1 MDVRLED
8 GTVVKNVPEG
18 ITQRELMRRLGRGG
32 TPPSQEWMNRTA
44 ASMTL
49 ADQPWYTRAAIQAG
63 AGVDTLRQGIQQLL
77 GGTTDESR
85 REVARSREVK
95 QALAQA
101 SDTGTLPSW
110 MPTGGS
116 ALQFA
121 GEAAPL
127 MAVPVGA
134 YTGAAMALPR
144 AVQMMRGGQVAARVP
159 ARLGTAGAVGEGA
172 LAGGVA
178 GALNPLANDE
188 SRLNNVLM
196 GAAASS
202 VLPGAAVAG
211 RGVYSMVTPG
221 GGAGRAGQQIAA
233 GLGEGA
239 ADEAAVLRQTIDR
252 LRAQPPSQRGAIP
265 LSAAAQLS
273 DPQLARLEAG
283 SRARSGANWYDFDQ
297 AQARAVADELM
308 GATGGATQI
317 GQRKA
322 LRESNYQTMLNQA
335 MGSINEPAFA
345 RNLSDFRAGLDT
357 AMRSAESSNPAVRG
371 MLTTIADE
379 IDRLGPDFRPEN
391 LATIRA
397 NLAEKPPMIPQ
408 NNYQAAPRNS
418 AATISTIN
426 RIDDLLNNATNN
438 RWQGA
443 VSAYRRDSDIVR
455 SSQAASKVRGA
466 FVDPETGR
474 VRGVAADV
482 GGDVPK
488 ITEAGL
494 GRAMDVA
501 RGPRGEIVLDP
512 AAAARLGNVLGA
524 LRQQGIVQSV
534 KRSAT
539 AGGGSNTA
547 SDLMAARTA
556 GQVGDVVAGMAG
568 GPAGSGAKMVIDR
581 ALDFAN
587 TYRDRALAEA
597 LQDPQQLLRVLERR
611 LQANQPLS
619 TAEAG
624 VLQILRGA
632 PAAAVTQ

>member
-1 MDVRLED
+1 MDVRMPD
-8 GTVVKNVPEG
+8 GTIVTNVPEG
-18 ITQRELMRRLGRGG
+18 TTQAELMRRLGRGG

-44 ASMTL
+44 ANMTL
-49 ADQPWYTRAAIQAG
+49 ADKPWYTRAAIQAG
-63 AGVDTLRQGIQQLL
+63 AGVDTLRQGIRQLL
-77 GGTTDESR
+77 GGATDESR
-85 REVARSREVK
+85 REVAQSRGVK
-95 QALAQA
+95 RALAEA
-101 SDTGTLPSW
+101 SDTGTLPDW

-121 GEAAPL
+121 GEVAPL

-134 YTGAAMALPR
+134 YTRAATALPR
-144 AVQMMRGGQVAARVP
+144 AVQMMRGGQVATQVP
-159 ARLGTAGAVGEGA
+159 ARLGTMGAIGEGA

-178 GALNPLANDE
+178 GALSPVAGDE
-188 SRLNNVLM
+188 SRLGNVLM

-202 VLPGAAVAG
+202 VLPSAAVAG

-233 GLGEGA
+233 QLGEGA

-252 LRAQPPSQRGAIP
+252 LRTQTQGQRGPIP

-308 GATGGATQI
+308 GATSGATQI
-317 GQRKA
+317 GQREA
-322 LRESNYQTMLNQA
+322 LRKTNYERMVNQA

-345 RNLSDFRAGLDT
+345 GNLSDLRASLNN
-357 AMRSAESSNPAVRG
+357 AMMSPESSNPAVRG
-371 MLTTIADE
+371 MFEELASE
-379 IDRLGPDFRPEN
+379 IDRLGPRFRPEN
-391 LATIRA
+391 LAVVRA
-397 NLAEKPPMIPQ
+397 NLAEDVPMIPQ
-408 NNYQAAPRNS
+408 NRFQGAPRNS
-418 AATISTIN
+418 PATIDMIK
-426 RIDDLLNNATNN
+426 RIDQILNDVSNG
-438 RWQGA
+438 RWQNA
-443 VSAYRRDSDIVR
+443 VNSYRRDSDIVR
-455 SSQAASKVRGA
+455 ASQAASKVRGA
-466 FVDPETGR
+466 FIDPATGR
-474 VRGVAADV
+474 VTGKSADV
-482 GGDVPK
+482 AGDVPI
-488 ITEAGL
+488 ITETSI
-494 GRAMDVA
+494 GRAMNVA
-501 RGPRGEIVLDP
+501 RGPRGELVLDP
-512 AAAARLGNVLGA
+512 AAAARLENVLGA

-556 GQVGDVVAGMAG
+556 GQVGDVVAGIAG
-568 GPAGSGAKMVIDR
+568 GPAGSGVKMVIDR

-611 LQANQPLS
+611 LQASQPLS
-619 TAEAG
+619 PAEYG